1 MIERKRYKA
10 ALQKRKLYFI
20 WLFGIFG
27 RKKVYLTSDGFAER
41 LISIK
46 NSFETSVTVFE
57 FQISKLLTTL
67 SGDFKRLGG
76 GRHIH
81 SS

>member
-1 MIERKRYKA
+1 MAFWNFWEKE
-10 ALQKRKLYFI
+10 
-20 WLFGIFG
+20 G
-27 RKKVYLTSDGFAER
+27 LTSDGFIER

-46 NSFETSVTVFE
+46 NSFETCVTVFE
-57 FQISKLLTTL
+57 FQISKLLTTR
-67 SGDFKRLGG
+67 SRDFKGLGG